1 MLQVPV
7 TSTVPVQVSIKAVA
21 NPELVS
27 SMEQLVPPNGGVEKE
42 IGSREAIAMASVLA
56 NPDGTQEPKVGV
68 LPVKG
73 C

>member
-21 NPELVS
+21 NLGRVS
-27 SMEQLVPPNGGVEKE
+27 FMEQLARSNVDVEKE